1 MKTVILCGGRGTR
14 LDEMGKAV
22 PKALVPI
29 GEKPLIWHLLRSFT
43 SRGFDEF
50 ILCLGFLG
58 EKIEEY
64 FKSLEVSATD
74 SSGSG
79 LEISSEGLQCSVTLA
94 RTGLDTNTGGRIKA
108 IEYLLGNDER
118 FFTTYGDGVADVD
131 LKALIDFHL
140 GHGRVATL
148 SAVNP
153 ISSFGILD
161 LGADSS
167 VLQFREKPKLENWIN
182 GGFFVFENSIFNY
195 LDKDST
201 LEREPLARLAAEGQ
215 LMAYQHRGF
224 WKCMDTYK
232 DNIELDELWKLGA
245 PWKTW

>member
-22 PKALVPI
+22 PKALVSV
-29 GEKPLIWHLLRSFT
+29 GGKPLIWHLLRSFA
-43 SRGFDEF
+43 SRGFDDF

-58 EKIEEY
+58 DKIEQY
-64 FKSLEVSATD
+64 FEEFAVDRSTGDRHTIQVCSD
-74 SSGSG
+74 G
-79 LEISSEGLQCSVTLA
+79 LECRLTLA
-94 RTGLDTNTGGRIKA
+94 QTGTDTNTGGRIKA
-108 IEYLLGNDER
+108 IQQLVPDGER
-118 FFTTYGDGVADVD
+118 FFATYGDGVADVD
-131 LKALIDFHL
+131 QTALLDFHL
-140 GHGRVATL
+140 DHGRVATL

-161 LGADSS
+161 LGEDSS
-167 VLQFREKPKLENWIN
+167 VVRFREKPRLENWIN

-195 LDKDST
+195 LDADSI
-201 LEREPLARLAAEGQ
+201 LEREPLTRLANEGQ
-215 LMAYQHRGF
+215 LMAYRHRGF

-232 DNIELDELWKLGA
+232 DNLELEQLWKDGA